1 MHDDSACS
9 FFSRLPTLS
18 ACPGA
23 SPFIVL
29 LVMSGIITL
38 AAPASPLPS
47 IRRQRGERT
56 SEPGSRYDDDGWL
69 SEIDFYK
76 AHNPPGRVAGEI
88 KRKKKKRVVEVCTFL
103 KSNRIQC
110 KQCSF
115 WLLSSFFFNVCYGMK
130 VNVTKTELMC

>member
-1 MHDDSACS
+1 
-9 FFSRLPTLS
+9 
-18 ACPGA
+18 
-23 SPFIVL
+23 
-29 LVMSGIITL
+29 MSGIITL

-88 KRKKKKRVVEVCTFL
+88 KRKKKKE
-103 KSNRIQC
+103 
-110 KQCSF
+110 
-115 WLLSSFFFNVCYGMK
+115 GG
-130 VNVTKTELMC
+130 